1 MATAQTRPFTI
12 FGYYIDR
19 IDAPEGHSVADEIAG
34 ILLNPASYADNVSNE
49 SCSNGNGHDFELRDV
64 QIDPSGQYVRGTLAR
79 IREDRPPVRDA
90 NKAVQP
96 LNLAPGSNLLESNY
110 FHYRRRDRLLLWHFN
125 LRANFSSN
133 FAQMLTRLTGNQ
145 LTYSATQVVKHSV
158 LDNDTPID
166 VVDFSVSAPR
176 SRLTRDSLDE
186 VDPSSWGWFNPF
198 QTMTDT
204 GASTMS
210 ARIATRR
217 SAGLNQG
224 AVRRLIQGLQST
236 VNTKRLR
243 VELTNVD
250 EPIDLLADRF
260 KYKTEVQLDLH
271 RNPHTASIW
280 RAFDEAIQLFDQSA
294 QDA

>member
-19 IDAPEGHSVADEIAG
+19 LNAPEGHSVADEIAG
-34 ILLNPASYADNVSNE
+34 FLLNPASYTGQVSNE

-64 QIDPSGQYVRGTLAR
+64 QIDPAGAHVRGTLAR

-110 FHYRRRDRLLLWHFN
+110 FHYRRRDRLLFWHFN
-125 LRANFSSN
+125 LRANFPTN
-133 FAQMLTRLTGNQ
+133 FAQMLTRMTGNQ
-145 LTYSATQVVKHSV
+145 LTYVANPVVKHSV
-158 LDNDTPID
+158 LDDVTLID
-166 VVDFSVSAPR
+166 VVDFAVSAPR
-176 SRLTRDSLDE
+176 SRLTRESLDA
-186 VDPSSWGWFNPF
+186 VDPSSWGLFNPF
-198 QTMTDT
+198 KTMAET

-210 ARIATRR
+210 SRIATRR
-217 SAGLNQG
+217 TAGLNQG
-224 AVRRLIQGLQST
+224 PVRQLIQGLQAT
-236 VNTKRLR
+236 INTKRLR
-243 VELTNVD
+243 VELTDVD

-260 KYKTEVQLDLH
+260 KHRTEVQLDLH

-280 RAFDEAIQLFDQSA
+280 RAFDEAIKLFDQGA

>member
-176 SRLTRDSLDE
+176 SRLTRESLDE

>member
-1 MATAQTRPFTI
+1 MATVQTRPFTI

-19 IDAPEGHSVADEIAG
+19 LDAPESHSVAEEIASF
-34 ILLNPASYADNVSNE
+34 LFNPANYAGSVSNV

-64 QIDPSGQYVRGTLAR
+64 QIDTSGQYVRGTLAR

-90 NKAVQP
+90 NKAVRP

-110 FHYRRRDRLLLWHFN
+110 FYYRRRDRLLLWHFN

-133 FAQMLTRLTGNQ
+133 FAQMLTRMTGNQ
-145 LTYSATQVVKHSV
+145 LTYCATQVVKHSV
-158 LDNDTPID
+158 LDDVTSID

-176 SRLTRDSLDE
+176 NRFTRESLEE
-186 VDPSSWGWFNPF
+186 VNPSSWGWFNPF
-198 QTMTDT
+198 KTMTDT

-210 ARIATRR
+210 ARISTRR
-217 SAGLNQG
+217 SDGLNQG
-224 AVRRLIQGLQST
+224 VVRQLIQGLQST

-260 KYKTEVQLDLH
+260 KYKTEVQLDLY
-271 RNPHTASIW
+271 RNPHATSIW
-280 RAFDEAIQLFDQSA
+280 RACDEAIQLFDQSPP
-294 QDA
+294 DA

>member
-1 MATAQTRPFTI
+1 MATSQTRPFTI

-34 ILLNPASYADNVSNE
+34 FLLNPANYSGDVSNV

-64 QIDPSGQYVRGTLAR
+64 QIDPSFQFVRGTLAR

-90 NKAVQP
+90 NKAVHP
-96 LNLAPGSNLLESNY
+96 LHLAPGSNLLENNY
-110 FHYRRRDRLLLWHFN
+110 FHYRRRDRLLFWHFN
-125 LRANFSSN
+125 LRANFPSN
-133 FAQMLTRLTGNQ
+133 FAQMLTRMTGNQ
-145 LTYSATQVVKHSV
+145 LTYAATQVVKHSV
-158 LDNDTPID
+158 LDDVTAID
-166 VVDFSVSAPR
+166 VVDFAVSAPR
-176 SRLTRDSLDE
+176 NRLARESLDQ

-224 AVRRLIQGLQST
+224 AVRQLIQGLQAT
-236 VNTKRLR
+236 VNTKKLR
-243 VELTNVD
+243 VELTDVD

-260 KYKTEVQLDLH
+260 KHKTEVQLDLH

-280 RAFDEAIQLFDQSA
+280 RAIDEAIQLFDQSA

>member
-1 MATAQTRPFTI
+1 MRPFTI

-19 IDAPEGHSVADEIAG
+19 FDAPEGHSVATEIAEFF
-34 ILLNPASYADNVSNE
+34 LNAASYTAGVSNE
-49 SCSNGNGHDFELRDV
+49 ACSNGNGHDFELRDV
-64 QIDPSGQYVRGTLAR
+64 ELDAAGEYVRGTLAR

-90 NKAVQP
+90 NRGVQP

-110 FHYRRRDRLLLWHFN
+110 FHYRRKDRLLFWHFN
-125 LRANFSSN
+125 LRANFPSN
-133 FAQMLTRLTGNQ
+133 FAQMLTRMTGNQ
-145 LTYSATQVVKHSV
+145 RTYTATQVVKHSA
-158 LDNDTPID
+158 LDDVNSID
-166 VVDFSVSAPR
+166 VLDFSVSAPR
-176 SRLTRDSLDE
+176 NRMTRASLDE

-198 QTMTDT
+198 QTMVDT

-210 ARIATRR
+210 AKIATRR
-217 SAGLNQG
+217 ATGLNQG
-224 AVRRLIQGLQST
+224 PVRQLIQGLQAT

-243 VELTNVD
+243 VELAGID

-271 RNPHTASIW
+271 RNPLTASIW

-294 QDA
+294 ADA